1 MQALVPAGLPPAPPP
16 YRFLRLRPGCSVRAL
31 VRSEEAAVWTHWDGQ
46 TVPCLGE
53 ACALCAEGRS
63 KKWLGAYVLQ
73 ITSPPPLHVLTF
85 SAAQGNRWK
94 SPFLPGQIVTI
105 RKNARSMD
113 AEACGAGPVQPV
125 CAYTALRWLW
135 RRSLPGECAG

>member
-1 MQALVPAGLPPAPPP
+1 
-16 YRFLRLRPGCSVRAL
+16 VRAL

-46 TVPCLGE
+46 TVPCTGE

-73 ITSPPPLHVLTF
+73 IFQPPPLWVLTF
-85 SAAQGNRWK
+85 SPAQARRWK
-94 SPFLPGQIVTI
+94 APFVPGQALHL
-105 RKNARSMD
+105 KKARWID
-113 AEACGAGPVQPV
+113 AEVTGLHTPQPV

-135 RRSLPGECAG
+135 RRSFPHQQEAG